1 MTIKSFKK
9 IDRFRMNIIK
19 LIKIGIIFS
28 VILMFMPTN
37 VFSQYR
43 SMKEI
48 DASIRNEESVLKKL
62 QKDKKSAVQQ
72 LESISAQV
80 NNYKNLGVAL
90 DNEMRANKERI
101 DVIRNDMKKL
111 NNYIFKTKKD
121 ISKSNAFF
129 IDNLGFSEITVIAT
143 AQNPSSTVKTLEIL
157 QKAGE
162 KLENNVRE
170 QSLKVFEME
179 RLIAEERARLNEA
192 QILSAKRKDTLAK
205 LEKENKKYKDTI
217 TLIKNDEAGRKEYV
231 EMLQFQRQE
240 LEDELKRASDL
251 VIKRNEQMAKKPTL
265 VTNIPKGT
273 MVWPVQGTVIGEFG
287 ETFMEDAGV
296 TFFHKGIKIRPEK
309 STPVFSAA
317 EGEVIFVDNIRGF
330 DNIIVVD
337 HGEAFYTVYGNIGD
351 VKVETGAKI
360 MRGDILGRINVDL
373 NSNTSYLY
381 FEIRKNDEALNPAD
395 WLAGYNRR

>member
-1 MTIKSFKK
+1 MRIRLRRLLAGITKLTKVGTVFAVIF
-9 IDRFRMNIIK
+9 IFIPNADAQFRSVK
-19 LIKIGIIFS
+19 DIG
-28 VILMFMPTN
+28 
-37 VFSQYR
+37 
-43 SMKEI
+43 
-48 DASIRNEESVLKKL
+48 ASIKNEEILLEKL
-62 QKDKKSAVQQ
+62 QKDKRSAVRQ
-72 LESISAQV
+72 LESISIQME
-80 NNYKNLGVAL
+80 NYKNLSAAL
-90 DNEMRANKERI
+90 DREMKANKERI
-101 DVIRNDMKKL
+101 DAIRNDMQKL
-111 NNYIFKTKKD
+111 NNYISKTKKD

-129 IDNLGFSEITVIAT
+129 IDNLGFSEVTVIAT

-157 QKAGE
+157 EKAGE

-170 QSLKVFEME
+170 QSLKVFEMG

-192 QILSAKRKDTLAK
+192 LILNARRKDTLAK
-205 LEKENKKYKDTI
+205 LEKENKRYKNTL

-240 LEDELKRASDL
+240 LEGELKRASDL
-251 VIKRNEQMAKKPTL
+251 VIKRNERMAKREV

-273 MVWPVQGTVIGEFG
+273 MVWPVQGEVVGVFG

-317 EGEVIFVDNIRGF
+317 GGEVIFIDNIRGF

-337 HGEAFYTVYGNIGD
+337 HGEAFYTVYGNIGE
-351 VKVETGAKI
+351 VKAEMGAKI
-360 MRGDILGRINVDL
+360 LRGDILGRINVDL
-373 NSNTSYLY
+373 NNNTSYLY

-395 WLAGYNRR
+395 WLAGYKRR